1 MWRIWAARESKLTNW
16 TQEQIEQL
24 NRIQRGELQGD
35 NHMQGRGLPR
45 TCPNRSITPHHDNG
59 VDVGCLLATKEGWLC
74 PDCGYIEGCFSIDH
88 LEPLSNSDVLALGA

>member
-1 MWRIWAARESKLTNW
+1 MTNW
-16 TQEQIEQL
+16 TQEQIEHL
-24 NRIQRGELQGD
+24 NRIQRGNRQEGGSLQGD
-35 NHMQGRGLPR
+35 SDLQELPR

-74 PDCGYIEGCFSIDH
+74 PDCGYIEGCFSTDH